1 MDKLR
6 KQELEHKIEN
16 ASPLDF
22 VSVLQEIEQYEKEE
36 TKAVIDDLYKEFKT
50 EDDMIEKLVVPVFT
64 SVIDGFL
71 EANSATRKLRKKGIT
86 ASKLVSECSSFTYEQ
101 SQQASYLLDGYMEYK
116 NIREIT
122 AEDFQEYGD
131 DVRTQYKG
139 NRNYWEAKESLDKY
153 KNEKFENNDNK
164 INAVDEYTGK
174 KMCIKNRHTR
184 MGVEI

>member
-64 SVIDGFL
+64 SVIDGF
-71 EANSATRKLRKKGIT
+71 
-86 ASKLVSECSSFTYEQ
+86 
-101 SQQASYLLDGYMEYK
+101 
-116 NIREIT
+116 
-122 AEDFQEYGD
+122 
-131 DVRTQYKG
+131 
-139 NRNYWEAKESLDKY
+139 
-153 KNEKFENNDNK
+153 
-164 INAVDEYTGK
+164 
-174 KMCIKNRHTR
+174 
-184 MGVEI
+184 